1 MPNHNVLSYVM
12 GFIIK
17 KFSMNKG
24 ALTWFKF
31 FGVMVRNLSIIETI
45 FQWIFR
51 KNQDWKLYWNMGA
64 FLVLLEG
71 PHQLLSNNVD
81 FVILRPK
88 MRTILLKY

>member
-45 FQWIFR
+45 FQ
-51 KNQDWKLYWNMGA
+51 
-64 FLVLLEG
+64 
-71 PHQLLSNNVD
+71 
-81 FVILRPK
+81 
-88 MRTILLKY
+88 